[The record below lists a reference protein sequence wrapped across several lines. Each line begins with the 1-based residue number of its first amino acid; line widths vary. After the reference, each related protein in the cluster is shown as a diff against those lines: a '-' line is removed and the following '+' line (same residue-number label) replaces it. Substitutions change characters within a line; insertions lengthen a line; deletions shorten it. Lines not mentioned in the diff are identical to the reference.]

1 MESINWPKAIKP
13 LIDQYKGKKHPLD
26 YKNVYQL
33 LVMVVLSA
41 RDSDR
46 HINSL
51 APELFKDFPNM
62 AALAATNEAALM
74 KHIKKVSG
82 SGNKAGWLMQI
93 ARAVKE
99 DKNIPF
105 TMEGLTSLP
114 GIGRKSANVIMR
126 EAGVPAEGI
135 MVDLHVVRVAPRLGI
150 AKGSDPKKLEMQM
163 MEQLPKELWGETG
176 MAMSHLGREI
186 CRPSNPKHSECVM
199 NTVCAYCKEVG
210 GLSHKPAAKAKA
222 PVKKAAPAK
231 TAKKTAVKNTTPK
244 KTASRSVV
252 TAAKKPI
259 KKTAPKKVT
268 KKAVA
273 KKPVKKTTPKKALK
287 KTSFKKAVKKI
298 SPKKR

>member
-26 YKNVYQL
+26 YKNTYQL

-51 APELFKDFPNM
+51 APALFKDFPNM
-62 AALAATNEAALM
+62 QALAATNEAALM
-74 KHIKKVSG
+74 KHIKKVSS
-82 SGNKAGWLMQI
+82 SGNKAGWLLQI
-93 ARAVKE
+93 AKTVKE
-99 DKNIPF
+99 DKNIPL

-150 AKGSDPKKLEMQM
+150 AKGSDPKKLEAQM
-163 MEQLPKELWGETG
+163 MEQLPKEMWGETG

-199 NTVCAYCKEVG
+199 NTVCEYCREVG
-210 GLSHKPAAKAKA
+210 GLLHKPAVKAPAKKTAVAKVKA
-222 PVKKAAPAK
+222 PVKKNASAK
-231 TAKKTAVKNTTPK
+231 
-244 KTASRSVV
+244 
-252 TAAKKPI
+252 AAKK
-259 KKTAPKKVT
+259 A
-268 KKAVA
+268 AV
-273 KKPVKKTTPKKALK
+273 KKPAP
-287 KTSFKKAVKKI
+287 KKAVKKAAAKKTVKKVSAKKTGKKI
-298 SPKKR
+298 VKKVTSKKR